1 MGQALGCSRR
11 AAATVAANGYA
22 ATDVVV
28 MVGPSGVGKS
38 TLIQRLM
45 GDYPGKFG
53 FSVSHTTRPP
63 RPGEEDG
70 VHYNFT
76 TVDAIKA
83 DIARGAFV
91 EHAEVHG
98 KYYGTSFEAV
108 RQVVSQKQICLLDI
122 DVQGAQQMKES
133 SLNSS
138 TAYVFVAPPSMDV
151 LESRLRSRGTEKE
164 EDVAIRLAN
173 ATKEVSFAEENP
185 TFFDEVIVNDDLE
198 MAYDKYHKFLEN
210 RCGADRLQQ

>member
-1 MGQALGCSRR
+1 MGQVQGCFPWAS
-11 AAATVAANGYA
+11 AARTANGCA
-22 ATDVVV
+22 AKDVVV

-76 TVDAIKA
+76 TVEAIKA
-83 DIARGAFV
+83 DIAKGAFI

-108 RQVVSQKQICLLDI
+108 RQVVSKRQICLLDI
-122 DVQGAQQMKES
+122 DVQGAQQMKTS
-133 SLNSS
+133 SLDSS
-138 TAYVFVAPPSMDV
+138 AAYVFVAPPSMDV

-164 EDVAIRLAN
+164 QDVAIRLAN
-173 ATKEVSFAEENP
+173 ATKEVSFAEKNP
-185 TFFDEVIVNDDLE
+185 CFFDAVIVNDDLD
-198 MAYDKYHKFLEN
+198 MAYDKYRKFLE
-210 RCGADRLQQ
+210 RCCGAERLRE